1 MDKIFENRF
10 KELNFLLSEKER
22 KHYIFNTLDN
32 IITNKEISAAISSLK
47 CGKAKGLDLISNEM
61 LKVDTHF
68 SYLVF

>member
-32 IITNKEISAAISSLK
+32 ITNKEISAAISSLK